1 TSRDRARRRVR
12 RAPIRLCRCCRIAPP
27 ARRPVRSVTNLTPR
41 GPADNLT
48 AVLCVGVPLQRWFE
62 HPEGWEGR
70 AALWTGT
77 RAPEG
82 PISQPRHGSAT
93 RPRLTTDRKSTRLN
107 SSHGSIS
114 YAVFCLKKKKQPRIA
129 RVYE

>member
-1 TSRDRARRRVR
+1 LL
-12 RAPIRLCRCCRIAPP
+12 RAPIRRRTCCRITPP
-27 ARRPVRSVTNLTPR
+27 ARRPVRSVINLTPPS
-41 GPADNLT
+41 PADNLMD
-48 AVLCVGVPLQRWFE
+48 VLCVGVPLQRWFE

-93 RPRLTTDRKSTRLN
+93 RPRLTTS
-107 SSHGSIS
+107 GS
-114 YAVFCLKKKKQPRIA
+114 AA
-129 RVYE
+129 RCPFGMTLAMTCCVSAPPGRNDTSFPVRAGP